1 MIYFP
6 VDITIQI
13 GPDGRHEETVQ
24 DFVDLYRA
32 LENCRLDASVKRRY
46 AHSALV
52 SIHIDGYASP
62 VEFVLGDVQ
71 RSIFVNGYG
80 INDIERLVT
89 DAIETQ
95 QMFRHLSAEPQDYN
109 TIWEEL
115 L

>member
-1 MIYFP
+1 MIEFP
-6 VDITIQI
+6 VEVSIQI
-13 GPDGRHEETVQ
+13 GTDVHSGELVQ

-32 LENCRLDASVKRRY
+32 LENRRLDAAVKCSH
-46 AHSALV
+46 AQPALV
-52 SIHIDGYASP
+52 SIHIDGCSSP
-62 VEFVLGDVQ
+62 VDFVLGDVQ

-109 TIWEEL
+109 TTWEDL